1 MYTLIIFLV
10 SGQIIEQP
18 IFSTEYTCSIALKQV
33 KKDSD
38 VENAVCV
45 PSYNK

>member
-1 MYTLIIFLV
+1 MYTLIIFLL

-18 IFSTEYTCSIALKQV
+18 IFSSQYTCSVALEQV

-45 PSYNK
+45 PSYK